1 MSISTLIGKV
11 NLSLFNGGNDQKFIL
26 QNPTIL
32 KEKTD
37 KQGTTV
43 LISGNLKTANNLFIV
58 PSTDN
63 TGFSNNSNIVRL
75 SSKPDN
81 NGKWL
86 ILGLTLNNLTN
97 LSEELNKIS
106 F

>member
-37 KQGTTV
+37 HNATNSSNKQYKLGWNRV
-43 LISGNLKTANNLFIV
+43 KCV
-58 PSTDN
+58 CK
-63 TGFSNNSNIVRL
+63 
-75 SSKPDN
+75 SKQQC
-81 NGKWL
+81 
-86 ILGLTLNNLTN
+86 
-97 LSEELNKIS
+97 